1 MRVLETRSRNTW
13 TPKKELRGRGIA
25 KIDSETI
32 ILPDPEDIVAEGIA
46 PMMAHLAAMQS
57 LLATRFIKRVE
68 GRDASAGGDHLLDI
82 AQAAE
87 KLKTSKDWLYRNK
100 HLPFV
105 VRMGRQVRFSERGID
120 LYIRQRAG
128 R

>member
-1 MRVLETRSRNTW
+1 MD
-13 TPKKELRGRGIA
+13 KE
-25 KIDSETI
+25 KI
-32 ILPDPEDIVAEGIA
+32 ILPDPEDIAPEEIA
-46 PMMAHLAAMQS
+46 PMMAHLAAMQT
-57 LLATRFIKRVE
+57 LLATRLIERVE
-68 GRDASAGGDHLLDI
+68 GRDAGAGGDHLLDI

>member
-1 MRVLETRSRNTW
+1 MD
-13 TPKKELRGRGIA
+13 KER
-25 KIDSETI
+25 I
-32 ILPDPEDIVAEGIA
+32 ILPDAEDIAPEEIA

-57 LLATRFIKRVE
+57 LLAMRLIERKE
-68 GRDASAGGDHLLDI
+68 DGDAGGGGDHLLDI
-82 AQAAE
+82 AQAAQ

-105 VRMGRQVRFSERGID
+105 VRIGRQVRFSERGID